1 MPVDKFGRMSDARII
16 TDGVSLTYINNNFIR
31 RSGTNTVTGSLNMT
45 GNTLLNVSNPVN
57 AQDVA
62 TKNYVDTNSESDK
75 VSKSGDTMTGHLNMS
90 GNLIIG
96 LPTTYPPITYI
107 GDEATSWD
115 QTVGLVQDAAS
126 ILVDKS
132 GDTMTGNLDMG
143 GNRVM
148 NVPYAPAN
156 TSDAANAAYVI
167 QGDLDVEQK
176 TVLRDGTQAMTGN
189 LNMDDHFINNL
200 TNPVNA
206 QDAATK
212 NYVDTNKVSKSGD
225 TMTGELFMDG
235 NLIKGLPTHYPH
247 IYSGDTVPSWAQVVG
262 IMKELGDASV
272 MRDGTQAMTG
282 NLNMNDHFINNLTN
296 PVNAQDA
303 ATKNYVDQRK
313 PIISIHAEES
323 SAIIAGEYQWSF
335 GNGATGD
342 GFATC
347 GYVMMSSGRLLRMGL
362 SSVTSS
368 GATDN
373 QTTVAIVVNGV
384 ADNSF
389 AVTKLLFE
397 YSGNNTF
404 TTPKELSQ
412 GDVINFRSLT
422 SDPIAQFSIVCAII
436 ELDM

>member
-16 TDGVSLTYINNNFIR
+16 YEGVSLTYINTNFLR

-62 TKNYVDTNSESDK
+62 TKNYVDTNSSSDK

-132 GDTMTGNLDMG
+132 GDTMTGDLDMS
-143 GNRVM
+143 GNRVT
-148 NVPYAPAN
+148 NVPYTPAN

-167 QGDLDVEQK
+167 QGDLDIEQK

-189 LNMDDHFINNL
+189 LDMDDHFINNL
-200 TNPVNA
+200 PNPVNA
-206 QDAATK
+206 QD
-212 NYVDTNKVSKSGD
+212 V
-225 TMTGELFMDG
+225 
-235 NLIKGLPTHYPH
+235 
-247 IYSGDTVPSWAQVVG
+247 
-262 IMKELGDASV
+262 
-272 MRDGTQAMTG
+272 
-282 NLNMNDHFINNLTN
+282 
-296 PVNAQDA
+296 

-323 SAIIAGEYQWSF
+323 SPIVVGEYQWSF
-335 GNGATGD
+335 GNGATGN

-362 SSVTSS
+362 SSVKSS
-368 GATDN
+368 GGTDN
-373 QTTVAIVVNGV
+373 QTIVAIVVNGV
-384 ADNSF
+384 VDNNF
-389 AVTKLLFE
+389 AVTKPIFE

-404 TTPKELSQ
+404 TPTRELSQ

-422 SDPIAQFSIVCAII
+422 SDSIAAFSIVCALI

>member
-62 TKNYVDTNSESDK
+62 TKNYVDTNSSSDK

-132 GDTMTGNLDMG
+132 GDTMTGNLDMS

-148 NVPYAPAN
+148 NIPYAPAN

-247 IYSGDTVPSWAQVVG
+247 VYSGDTVPSWAQVMG
-262 IMKELGDASV
+262 IMQELGDASV
-272 MRDGTQAMTG
+272 LRDGTQAMTG

-323 SAIIAGEYQWSF
+323 SPIVVGEYQWSF
-335 GNGATGD
+335 GNGATGN

-362 SSVTSS
+362 SSVTGS
-368 GATDN
+368 GATN
-373 QTTVAIVVNGV
+373 NLTTVGIVVNGTV
-384 ADNSF
+384 DNAF
-389 AVTKLLFE
+389 AVTKPLFQ
-397 YSGNNTF
+397 YSGTNTF
-404 TTPKELSQ
+404 ITPKELSQ
-412 GDVINFRSLT
+412 GDVINFRSLD
-422 SDPIAQFSIVCAII
+422 SNSLAQFSIVCAII

>member
-1 MPVDKFGRMSDARII
+1 MPVDKFGRMSDAR
-16 TDGVSLTYINNNFIR
+16 TVTEGVSLSYLNTNFLR
-31 RSGTNTVTGSLNMT
+31 RSGTNTVTGSINMT

-57 AQDVA
+57 DQDVA
-62 TKNYVDTNSESDK
+62 TKNYVDTNIDSDK
-75 VSKSGDTMTGHLNMS
+75 VSKSGDTMTGDLDMS
-90 GNLIIG
+90 GNLIKG
-96 LPTTYPPITYI
+96 LPIISPPITYV
-107 GDEATSWD
+107 GDEATSWT
-115 QTVGLVQDAAS
+115 QTVGIVQDATS
-126 ILVDKS
+126 ILVHKS
-132 GDTMTGNLDMG
+132 GDTMTGNLDMS

-212 NYVDTNKVSKSGD
+212 NYVD
-225 TMTGELFMDG
+225 
-235 NLIKGLPTHYPH
+235 
-247 IYSGDTVPSWAQVVG
+247 
-262 IMKELGDASV
+262 
-272 MRDGTQAMTG
+272 
-282 NLNMNDHFINNLTN
+282 
-296 PVNAQDA
+296 
-303 ATKNYVDQRK
+303 QRK

-323 SAIIAGEYQWSF
+323 SPIVVGEYQWSF
-335 GNGATGD
+335 GNGATGN

-362 SSVTSS
+362 SSVTGS
-368 GATDN
+368 GATN
-373 QTTVAIVVNGV
+373 NLTTVGIVVNGTV
-384 ADNSF
+384 DNAF
-389 AVTKLLFE
+389 AVTKPLFE

-404 TTPKELSQ
+404 ITPKELSL
-412 GDVINFRSLT
+412 GDVINFRSLD
-422 SDPIAQFSIVCAII
+422 SNSLAQFSIVCALI

>member
-62 TKNYVDTNSESDK
+62 TKNYVDTNSSSDK
-75 VSKSGDTMTGHLNMS
+75 VSKSGDTMTGNLNMD

-132 GDTMTGNLDMG
+132 GDTMTGNLDMS

-176 TVLRDGTQAMTGN
+176 TVLRNGTQAMTGNLNMDDHFINNLTNPVNVQDAATKNYVDTNKVSKSGDTMTGELLMDGNLIKGLPTHYPHTYSGDTVPSWAQVVGIMQELGNVSVMRDGTQAMTGN

-206 QDAATK
+206 QDA
-212 NYVDTNKVSKSGD
+212 V
-225 TMTGELFMDG
+225 
-235 NLIKGLPTHYPH
+235 
-247 IYSGDTVPSWAQVVG
+247 
-262 IMKELGDASV
+262 
-272 MRDGTQAMTG
+272 
-282 NLNMNDHFINNLTN
+282 
-296 PVNAQDA
+296 
-303 ATKNYVDQRK
+303 TKNYVDQRK

-323 SAIIAGEYQWSF
+323 EPIVVGEYQWSF
-335 GNGATGD
+335 GNGSTGN

-362 SSVTSS
+362 SSVTGS
-368 GATDN
+368 GATN
-373 QTTVAIVVNGV
+373 NLSTVGIVVNGV
-384 ADNSF
+384 VDNTF
-389 AVTKLLFE
+389 AVTKPLFQ

-412 GDVINFRSLT
+412 GDVINFRSLD
-422 SDPIAQFSIVCAII
+422 SNSLAQFSIVCALI